1 MGWGESWGC
10 SRVESGQQRQGGRGW
25 GECTLADGAD
35 PACAAPDM
43 LLVLGEASPVRDRLE
58 YIKGGFHT
66 ATSLWRTARS

>member
-1 MGWGESWGC
+1 MVSRDRAGE
-10 SRVESGQQRQGGRGW
+10 VA

-35 PACAAPDM
+35 PACAAPDV